1 MADDDRQA
9 ALNAIDLKGNIVL
22 KEFGDTALLFR
33 PQNNYEPFVVAY
45 GYDKAAG
52 EWSHGSYHTDLG
64 HAFEEANP
72 EIIEDACVRWQRGD
86 IATALGNE
94 EYPATDANVSW
105 ILNRNTMGDFHEE
118 MTAKGN
124 ERLVEIVHEQER
136 YLDKASGKNLAVA
149 VAERFEAQ
157 DYGTAFDN
165 DVLDALDADEVF
177 YSADDGLFLQGVK
190 GADGQVAGIKAT
202 MCPIEQFAV
211 AVQALK
217 SRHINTA
224 TMSRVMD
231 SPDIKA
237 MDSHVFENGTAMFDS
252 LVAAIAKGEDSIAE
266 FLPSQRASN
275 ALGIA
280 KAAFEGRDAYLRPG
294 VLEADNGQIGLSDMV
309 DELRE
314 SARGSSRDAVSRDIS
329 HGGEAI

>member
-105 ILNRNTMGDFHEE
+105 ILNRSTMGDFHEE

-124 ERLVEIVHEQER
+124 ERLGEIVHEQER
-136 YLDKASGKNLAVA
+136 YLDKASCAGHGGLSARESLPGCNVGRLSLCVIQFVA
-149 VAERFEAQ
+149 
-157 DYGTAFDN
+157 
-165 DVLDALDADEVF
+165 L
-177 YSADDGLFLQGVK
+177 
-190 GADGQVAGIKAT
+190 
-202 MCPIEQFAV
+202 
-211 AVQALK
+211 
-217 SRHINTA
+217 SR
-224 TMSRVMD
+224 
-231 SPDIKA
+231 PGGCK
-237 MDSHVFENGTAMFDS
+237 
-252 LVAAIAKGEDSIAE
+252 
-266 FLPSQRASN
+266 LPS
-275 ALGIA
+275 L
-280 KAAFEGRDAYLRPG
+280 P
-294 VLEADNGQIGLSDMV
+294 
-309 DELRE
+309 
-314 SARGSSRDAVSRDIS
+314 
-329 HGGEAI
+329 

>member
-105 ILNRNTMGDFHEE
+105 ILNRSTLGDFHEE

-124 ERLVEIVHEQER
+124 ERLGEIVHEQER
-136 YLDKASGKNLAVA
+136 YLDKASGKNLAA
-149 VAERFEAQ
+149 SEGAMR
-157 DYGTAFDN
+157 TC
-165 DVLDALDADEVF
+165 
-177 YSADDGLFLQGVK
+177 GLACLRPTTGRS
-190 GADGQVAGIKAT
+190 GCRIW
-202 MCPIEQFAV
+202 
-211 AVQALK
+211 
-217 SRHINTA
+217 S
-224 TMSRVMD
+224 MS
-231 SPDIKA
+231 
-237 MDSHVFENGTAMFDS
+237 F
-252 LVAAIAKGEDSIAE
+252 
-266 FLPSQRASN
+266 
-275 ALGIA
+275 A
-280 KAAFEGRDAYLRPG
+280 KAP
-294 VLEADNGQIGLSDMV
+294 EAHRAM
-309 DELRE
+309 RF
-314 SARGSSRDAVSRDIS
+314 RGTSRMAGKLSSRTHI
-329 HGGEAI
+329 

>member
-1 MADDDRQA
+1 MADDRQA

-72 EIIEDACVRWQRGD
+72 EII
-86 IATALGNE
+86 
-94 EYPATDANVSW
+94 
-105 ILNRNTMGDFHEE
+105 
-118 MTAKGN
+118 
-124 ERLVEIVHEQER
+124 
-136 YLDKASGKNLAVA
+136 
-149 VAERFEAQ
+149 
-157 DYGTAFDN
+157 
-165 DVLDALDADEVF
+165 
-177 YSADDGLFLQGVK
+177 
-190 GADGQVAGIKAT
+190 
-202 MCPIEQFAV
+202 
-211 AVQALK
+211 
-217 SRHINTA
+217 
-224 TMSRVMD
+224 
-231 SPDIKA
+231 
-237 MDSHVFENGTAMFDS
+237 
-252 LVAAIAKGEDSIAE
+252 
-266 FLPSQRASN
+266 
-275 ALGIA
+275 
-280 KAAFEGRDAYLRPG
+280 DAYLRPG

>member
-105 ILNRNTMGDFHEE
+105 ILNRSTMGDFHEE
-118 MTAKGN
+118 MTATPWRNRARAGALSRQGK
-124 ERLVEIVHEQER
+124 RQEPGCIR
-136 YLDKASGKNLAVA
+136 
-149 VAERFEAQ
+149 
-157 DYGTAFDN
+157 
-165 DVLDALDADEVF
+165 
-177 YSADDGLFLQGVK
+177 
-190 GADGQVAGIKAT
+190 GARCV
-202 MCPIEQFAV
+202 P
-211 AVQALK
+211 
-217 SRHINTA
+217 
-224 TMSRVMD
+224 
-231 SPDIKA
+231 
-237 MDSHVFENGTAMFDS
+237 
-252 LVAAIAKGEDSIAE
+252 AAW
-266 FLPSQRASN
+266 RA
-275 ALGIA
+275 
-280 KAAFEGRDAYLRPG
+280 
-294 VLEADNGQIGLSDMV
+294 
-309 DELRE
+309 
-314 SARGSSRDAVSRDIS
+314 
-329 HGGEAI
+329 

>member
-9 ALNAIDLKGNIVL
+9 ALNTIDLKGNIVL

-124 ERLVEIVHEQER
+124 ERLGEIVHEQER

-149 VAERFEAQ
+149 VAERFEA
-157 DYGTAFDN
+157 
-165 DVLDALDADEVF
+165 
-177 YSADDGLFLQGVK
+177 
-190 GADGQVAGIKAT
+190 
-202 MCPIEQFAV
+202 
-211 AVQALK
+211 
-217 SRHINTA
+217 
-224 TMSRVMD
+224 
-231 SPDIKA
+231 
-237 MDSHVFENGTAMFDS
+237 
-252 LVAAIAKGEDSIAE
+252 
-266 FLPSQRASN
+266 
-275 ALGIA
+275 
-280 KAAFEGRDAYLRPG
+280 
-294 VLEADNGQIGLSDMV
+294 DNGQIGLSDMV

-314 SARGSSRDAVSRDIS
+314 SARGSLRDAVSRDIS

>member
-105 ILNRNTMGDFHEE
+105 ILNRSTMGDFHEE

-124 ERLVEIVHEQER
+124 ERLGEIVHEQER
-136 YLDKASGKNLAVA
+136 YLDKASGKNLA
-149 VAERFEAQ
+149 
-157 DYGTAFDN
+157 
-165 DVLDALDADEVF
+165 
-177 YSADDGLFLQGVK
+177 
-190 GADGQVAGIKAT
+190 
-202 MCPIEQFAV
+202 
-211 AVQALK
+211 
-217 SRHINTA
+217 
-224 TMSRVMD
+224 
-231 SPDIKA
+231 
-237 MDSHVFENGTAMFDS
+237 
-252 LVAAIAKGEDSIAE
+252 
-266 FLPSQRASN
+266 AS
-275 ALGIA
+275 
-280 KAAFEGRDAYLRPG
+280 EGRDAYLRPG

-329 HGGEAI
+329 HGGESI